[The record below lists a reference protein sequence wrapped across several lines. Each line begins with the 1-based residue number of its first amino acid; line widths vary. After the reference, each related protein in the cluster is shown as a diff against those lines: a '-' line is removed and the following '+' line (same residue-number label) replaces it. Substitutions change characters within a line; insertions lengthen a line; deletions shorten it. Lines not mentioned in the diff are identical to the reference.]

1 MRRRL
6 MRGFPALSIRNYR
19 LFFIGHFIS
28 VTGVWM
34 QRLAQDWLVLQITG
48 SGVAVGATT
57 ALQFTPI
64 LLAGIWGGHVADR
77 VDRRKLLFATQTAA
91 MLLAIGLGVITLTGH
106 VTVPWIYAFAFMTG
120 VVTVF
125 DNPAR
130 HSFLHEMVGSE
141 TVTNAV
147 SLTSAV
153 QTGGRIVGPAVAG
166 VAIAAVGSGWAFV
179 LNGATYLAVLV
190 ALWRMDPTQLHRD
203 PRAEGKESGALE
215 GVRYAWHDPVLRTTL
230 VVLAI
235 VANFAMNFGVLLPLL
250 TNLTFGADAGTA
262 GMLLS
267 VFAVG
272 SVLGA
277 LISAIDQRPT
287 VSRFL
292 VATGA
297 FGLAALGVSL
307 MPSVQLTAVALLP
320 TGVVALLCMTTAQS
334 TLQTHTTPEMRGRV
348 MALFSIVFLGS
359 NPVGAILAGWLA
371 QTLTPRWA
379 IGIGGAVAVVVAA
392 VTALLR
398 RGATDAEAHGRE
410 QEGEAA
416 APVAA

>member
-1 MRRRL
+1 MRRLR
-6 MRGFPALSIRNYR
+6 RGFPALFIRNYR
-19 LFFIGHFIS
+19 LFFVGQFIS

-48 SGVAVGATT
+48 SGVAVGMTT

-64 LLAGIWGGHVADR
+64 LLAGIWGGHVADK
-77 VDRRKLLFATQTAA
+77 VDRRRLLFVTQTAA
-91 MLLAIGLGVITLTGH
+91 MTLAIGLGVITLTGH
-106 VTVPWIYAFAFMTG
+106 VSVPWIYAFAFMTG

-130 HSFLHEMVGSE
+130 QSFLHEMVGSDA
-141 TVTNAV
+141 VTNAV

-153 QTGGRIVGPAVAG
+153 QTGGRIVGPAIAG
-166 VAIAAVGSGWAFV
+166 VAIAAVGTGWAFV
-179 LNGATYLAVLV
+179 LNGATYLAVLL
-190 ALWRMDPTQLHRD
+190 ALWRMDVAALHRD
-203 PRAEGKESGALE
+203 PHAEGARSGALE
-215 GVRYAWHDPVLRTTL
+215 GVRYAWRDPVLRTTL

-250 TNLTFGADAGTA
+250 TNITFGADAGTA

-272 SVLGA
+272 SVFGA
-277 LISAIDQRPT
+277 LVSALDQRPT
-287 VSRFL
+287 MSRFL

-297 FGLAALGVSL
+297 FGLAALGVSV
-307 MPSVQLTAVALLP
+307 MPTVQLTAVALVP
-320 TGVVALLCMTTAQS
+320 TGIVALLCMTTAQS
-334 TLQTHTTPEMRGRV
+334 TLQTHTAADMRGRV

-371 QTLTPRWA
+371 QTLSPRWA
-379 IGIGGAVAVVVAA
+379 IGIGGGIALAVAGAA
-392 VTALLR
+392 VLWNRA
-398 RGATDAEAHGRE
+398 RGA
-410 QEGEAA
+410 AA
-416 APVAA
+416 CPPESEEVDRRPVAA